1 MAGII
6 TFDTELRDGAARLAL
21 QDMLDQMDNKRPFY
35 ASVGERLLSST
46 KDRFRQQNAPD
57 GTPWAPLSPRTIKAR
72 ESAGLTPISILRA
85 RGYLAGSINYIATSD
100 EVSVGS
106 GVAYAAIHQLGGTIN
121 KPSRQ
126 AKIYRMKDDNGQVG
140 RRFVKKGDANHVT
153 DVTIPA
159 HKINI
164 PARPYLGLTTAD
176 EEGILEDAQDWLM
189 G

>member
-6 TFDTELRDGAARLAL
+6 SFDTELRDEAARLAL
-21 QDMLDQMDNKRPFY
+21 QDMLDRMDDKRPFY
-35 ASVGERLLSST
+35 ASVGERLLTST
-46 KDRFRQQNAPD
+46 KDRFRQQTAPD
-57 GTPWAPLSPRTIKAR
+57 GTPWKPLRPRTVKDR
-72 ESAGLTPISILRA
+72 EVAGLTPIAILRA
-85 RGYLAGSINYIATSD
+85 RGHLAGSINYVATS
-100 EVSVGS
+100 EQVSVGS
-106 GVAYAAIHQLGGTIN
+106 PVEYAAIHQLGGTIN
-121 KPSRQ
+121 KPARQ

-140 RRFVKKGDANHVT
+140 RRFVKKSDANHVT

-164 PARPYLGLTTAD
+164 PARPYLGLTAAD